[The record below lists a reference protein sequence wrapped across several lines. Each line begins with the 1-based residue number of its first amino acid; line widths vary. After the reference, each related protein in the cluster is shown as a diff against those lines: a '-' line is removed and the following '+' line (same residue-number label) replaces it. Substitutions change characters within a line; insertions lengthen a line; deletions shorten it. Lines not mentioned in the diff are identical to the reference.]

1 MAVTVGQRH
10 VPDTASARRLYA
22 IDAAFKLEQHT
33 LKCCKN
39 KKYFTDEYDD
49 AITKKLIDAATGAYD
64 DAYVANSIK
73 VTSVNTWTERRD
85 LQKSAIRKVTRMRPR
100 LNSAR
105 RCNHLRKGK
114 VEYWIGLV
122 LDAQELLMKWHAADK
137 KRYKEY
143 EEAAQ
148 NEAIKKLADAIAD
161 KLFIEADIK

>member
-1 MAVTVGQRH
+1 M
-10 VPDTASARRLYA
+10 PDTASVRKLYA

-33 LKCCKN
+33 LQCCKN

-49 AITKKLIDAATGAYD
+49 AITNKLIDAATGAYD
-64 DAYVANSIK
+64 DACVANSIR
-73 VTSVNTWTERRD
+73 VTSADTWIERRD
-85 LQKSAIRKVTRMRPR
+85 LQKSAIRKVARMRPR

-105 RCNHLRKGK
+105 KCNHLRKGK

-122 LDAQELLMKWHAADK
+122 LDAQELLTKWYAADK

-148 NEAIKKLADAIAD
+148 NEAIKKLADAIVD
-161 KLFIEADIK
+161 KLLTEADMK